1 MASTSHSDT
10 QQGESNTRLGD
21 EAESASFRKTIAS
34 VEEVSKSKIAK
45 FLAAQKLVLA
55 EAKLSLS
62 AILLSF
68 GLALALLCIAV
79 AIWAIINFG
88 FSLLIYKLIPSY
100 ALCLLAVLLLNA
112 GVGFYLMNRLKKTW
126 QLVGFERSFSAFTQD
141 T

>member
-1 MASTSHSDT
+1 MASTSQSDT
-10 QQGESNTRLGD
+10 QQGESNTGVGD

-34 VEEVSKSKIAK
+34 VEEVSKSKIAR

-79 AIWAIINFG
+79 AIWAIINLAL
-88 FSLLIYKLIPSY
+88 SLLIYKLIPYY
-100 ALCLLAVLLLNA
+100 ALCLLAVLLLNV
-112 GVGFYLMNRLKKTW
+112 GVGLYLASRLKQTW
-126 QLVGFERSFSAFTQD
+126 QLVGFERSFSAITQD
-141 T
+141 D